1 MNNLERI
8 SFKSIKFDQGA
19 QGLLILLCLS
29 QLFLSNG
36 IYLFFG
42 SLCLGAALYYLQQPF
57 KPSVFTLIFLYHFI
71 QISAGIWQANYA
83 DEDINFRSN
92 HSDMAIIFSYAG
104 LVCMFL
110 PIIYYQR
117 KIPNLSLDLLRNH
130 ANKMSIDKTFK
141 AYLIAFF
148 VANALGAVA
157 FAFPGFT
164 QIIFSFVNIK
174 WFFFLLFSFQV
185 LLKKRFYK
193 QLAIMA
199 GVEFIMGFASYFSD
213 FKTVIFFSAFVAIS
227 FIVSVKLKHLIFAI
241 AGIVLMSFLAIKW
254 TAIKGEYRLFLNQG
268 SKSQNVN
275 VSTSEALSKILEL
288 ATEERDRSKDD
299 PIYHTLDRI
308 QYTYHLAKTMDRMP
322 GELTHEYGKN
332 IGKILEFVLT
342 PRFLNPDKPT
352 LKATEKTIKY
362 TGISYAGYNQGVS
375 FSLGYFADAYIDFG
389 YYGMMFP
396 LIILGFIFGASYF
409 YFVRRSSVNY
419 VFNFAVVG
427 AMYMEFTA
435 YEADGTYVMGRL
447 FATLLTFLLLK
458 FFFFPWLYNQI
469 KLK

>member
-104 LVCMFL
+104 LVFMFL

-117 KIPNLSLDLLRNH
+117 KIPNLSLDVLRNH

-199 GVEFIMGFASYFSD
+199 CA
-213 FKTVIFFSAFVAIS
+213 
-227 FIVSVKLKHLIFAI
+227 
-241 AGIVLMSFLAIKW
+241 
-254 TAIKGEYRLFLNQG
+254 
-268 SKSQNVN
+268 
-275 VSTSEALSKILEL
+275 
-288 ATEERDRSKDD
+288 
-299 PIYHTLDRI
+299 
-308 QYTYHLAKTMDRMP
+308 
-322 GELTHEYGKN
+322 
-332 IGKILEFVLT
+332 
-342 PRFLNPDKPT
+342 
-352 LKATEKTIKY
+352 
-362 TGISYAGYNQGVS
+362 
-375 FSLGYFADAYIDFG
+375 
-389 YYGMMFP
+389 
-396 LIILGFIFGASYF
+396 
-409 YFVRRSSVNY
+409 
-419 VFNFAVVG
+419 
-427 AMYMEFTA
+427 
-435 YEADGTYVMGRL
+435 
-447 FATLLTFLLLK
+447 
-458 FFFFPWLYNQI
+458 
-469 KLK
+469 